1 MSLDI
6 VRLVVEADEKVRLV
20 KLPFVAKTL
29 DEVELV
35 ITEED
40 AKIDPAYTLL

>member
-1 MSLDI
+1 M
-6 VRLVVEADEKVRLV
+6 VVEADEKVKLV
-20 KLPFVAKTL
+20 KLPFVAKIL
-29 DEVELV
+29 EEVELV

>member
-1 MSLDI
+1 MSVAI
-6 VRLVVEADEKVRLV
+6 ERLVVEADEKVKLV

-35 ITEED
+35 ITDED
-40 AKIDPAYTLL
+40 AKMDPAYTLL